1 MGLFLKGET
10 MDYFETLVQAMDMLA
25 EDERTIF
32 LGQSVVW
39 DGHALF
45 KTLRNVPM
53 EKRLELPVMEDSQ
66 MGFSTG
72 LALEGFIPVSI
83 YPRWDFLILATN
95 QMVNH
100 LDKIPIVGNGMLKP
114 KVIIRVSAASRIPL
128 DPGPQHCQDHTAA
141 FKSMF
146 KTIEVIDLWHKDEI
160 LPAYDKA
167 LNRDDGR
174 STLLVEHA
182 DLYHR
187 ET

>member
-1 MGLFLKGET
+1 
-10 MDYFETLVQAMDMLA
+10 MDYFDKLTEAMDMLA
-25 EDERTIF
+25 KDEKVVF

-45 KTLRNVPM
+45 KTLKNVPM
-53 EKRLELPVMEDSQ
+53 EKRLELPVLEDSQ
-66 MGFSTG
+66 MGWSTG

-100 LDKIPIVGNGMLKP
+100 LDKIPIIGHGMLKP
-114 KVIIRVSAASRIPL
+114 KVIIRVSAASRLPL

-146 KTIEVIDLWHKDEI
+146 KTIEVIDLGHIDEI
-160 LPAYDKA
+160 IPAYSKA

-174 STLLVEHA
+174 STLIVEHA

-187 ET
+187 EN

>member
-1 MGLFLKGET
+1 

-25 EDERTIF
+25 ENDKTIF

-45 KTLRNVPM
+45 KTLENVSM
-53 EKRLELPVMEDSQ
+53 QKRLELPVIEDSQ

-72 LALEGFIPVSI
+72 LALEGFIPISI

-100 LDKIPIVGNGMLKP
+100 LDKIPIVGHGMLKP

-160 LPAYDKA
+160 MPAYIKA
-167 LNRDDGR
+167 LNRDDGC
-174 STLLVEHA
+174 STLIVEHA

-187 ET
+187 EN